1 MSLPSEQTETLTHL
15 FWNCRVS
22 QLFWNQLETYVI
34 ENVNAHLEPF
44 TVSDIIFCNPK
55 FEIVLNRILLL
66 AKKYLY
72 NCRLNLQ
79 IPPLLRFKPQITTLQ
94 EEYPAVLTIPILSLS
109 KQDFT
114 KSCENSTSEIQIKT
128 TIPQLDQ
135 GKELDASIRCS
146 LALVNIAENYP
157 PEKWTRVYTDGSVT
171 KATTYG
177 GAGITIQYPSGA
189 TQTASS
195 ATGKHCTNYRAETE
209 ALKQAATLVKDSL
222 EPCCPTVFLTD
233 ALSVLEALQTNR
245 SPLLATQMQE
255 LGNTCRVVL
264 Q

>member
-1 MSLPSEQTETLTHL
+1 MSLPSEQTETLAHL

-66 AKKYLY
+66 AKNYLY
-72 NCRLNLQ
+72 NCRLNLK

-114 KSCENSTSEIQIKT
+114 KSCENTTSEIQIKT
-128 TIPQLDQ
+128 TIPQLD
-135 GKELDASIRCS
+135 
-146 LALVNIAENYP
+146 
-157 PEKWTRVYTDGSVT
+157 
-171 KATTYG
+171 
-177 GAGITIQYPSGA
+177 
-189 TQTASS
+189 
-195 ATGKHCTNYRAETE
+195 
-209 ALKQAATLVKDSL
+209 
-222 EPCCPTVFLTD
+222 
-233 ALSVLEALQTNR
+233 
-245 SPLLATQMQE
+245 
-255 LGNTCRVVL
+255 
-264 Q
+264 